1 MNASS
6 GTLLMERN
14 EGSLEVKKKKK
25 KKVSFT
31 NLEHASVKQRQMKG
45 EKKNFKS
52 DPMMSV

>member
-14 EGSLEVKKKKK
+14 EGSLEVKKKK

>member
-25 KKVSFT
+25 KKSP
-31 NLEHASVKQRQMKG
+31 LQI
-45 EKKNFKS
+45 
-52 DPMMSV
+52 

>member
-1 MNASS
+1 MNASC

-14 EGSLEVKKKKK
+14 EGSLEVKKK